1 VAGELPTGET
11 INGPEGLKKVL
22 KSQETFIRALGAK
35 MLTYALGRGLE
46 YYDKCAVED
55 ICNELKANDYR
66 FTALLNGVI
75 SSKPFLMSN
84 TKMENDE

>member
-1 VAGELPTGET
+1 MSRLAWYHRGMAPTTPRNYWMVAVRP
-11 INGPEGLKKVL
+11 
-22 KSQETFIRALGAK
+22 
-35 MLTYALGRGLE
+35 E

-55 ICNELKANDYR
+55 ISNELKANDYR

>member
-1 VAGELPTGET
+1 MDAERWGNKRVVDALLKAGAD
-11 INGPEGLKKVL
+11 
-22 KSQETFIRALGAK
+22 KSAK
-35 MLTYALGRGLE
+35 DREGRGLE